1 MKKSFIKFLG
11 AVALVAGL
19 ASSASAAYLQ
29 GTILFTGKA
38 ALNNAPPA
46 TTKVTAWKTS
56 SATGN
61 TLGKLDVADADGSF
75 TSVDGMKASFT
86 SPWTFT
92 DTNISNFWSVGG
104 FSFDLTSAVKSIAG
118 NGFTVDATGTL
129 KGSGYDPTPGTFS
142 FSSQGNSVS
151 GFFSASA
158 DSTAI
163 PEGGA
168 AIALLGLSLL
178 GLEGARRRMKA

>member
-1 MKKSFIKFLG
+1 MKTSFIKFLG
-11 AVALVAGL
+11 AVALMAGL

-61 TLGKLDVADADGSF
+61 TIGKLDVAGADGSF
-75 TSVDGMKASFT
+75 APVDGMKASFT

-92 DTNISNFWSVGG
+92 DTNIVNFWSVGG
-104 FSFDLTSAVKSIAG
+104 FSFDLASAVKTVMGS
-118 NGFTVDATGTL
+118 GFSVNATGTL
-129 KGSGYDPTPGTFS
+129 KGAGYDPTPGTFY
-142 FSSQGNSVS
+142 FTSQPG
-151 GFFSASA
+151 SASGYF
-158 DSTAI
+158 STSASSSAV

-168 AIALLGLSLL
+168 AIALLGLALL
-178 GLEGARRRMKA
+178 GLEGARRRLKA